1 MMSVVT
7 TLRHWLGRLGKDT
20 IYLVTGL
27 PMGILTFTV
36 AVTGWSTGLGLL
48 ITLIGFPV
56 LLVTA
61 LALRGLSHVERGR
74 AQLVVDE
81 PLVARYKEPAKAGIW
96 ERFKSILSD
105 AQNWRDL
112 GWSLLLLPVG
122 IAGFTI
128 AVTAIGTVLGLIF
141 APAWTWA
148 LWHSHDPVDLGLF
161 HVTDIWTSLAATV
174 IGIAVAPLGLAL
186 IRGSAAASG
195 ALAQAL
201 LAPRTEQ
208 LTERVEVL
216 QATRAGAVDAAAA
229 ELERIERDL
238 HDGAQA
244 RLVAIAMDLGLA
256 QQKLDSDPEQARHLM
271 AEAREGASAAL
282 VELRDLARGIRPA
295 LLAERGLGEAVRAFA
310 ARAPVPA
317 SVTAELG
324 DARLPEP
331 VESAAYFVVAEALA
345 NVAKHAGAKRATVSL
360 VRRGDSLEVL
370 VVDDGHGGANPDGA
384 GLKGLRARVEALDG
398 TLGVASPAGGPTML
412 RVELPCA
419 S

>member
-1 MMSVVT
+1 
-7 TLRHWLGRLGKDT
+7 
-20 IYLVTGL
+20 
-27 PMGILTFTV
+27 MGILTFTV
-36 AVTGWSTGLGLL
+36 AVTGWSAGLGLV
-48 ITLIGFPV
+48 ITLIGFLV

-61 LALRGLSHVERGR
+61 LLLRGLSHVERSR

-81 PLVARYKEPAKAGIW
+81 PLVARYKEPARPGIW

-112 GWSLLLLPVG
+112 AWSLLLLPIG

-128 AVTAIGTVLGLIF
+128 AVTSIGAVLGLIF

-148 LWHSHDPVDLGLF
+148 LWHSSDPVDLGIF
-161 HVTDIWTSLAATV
+161 HVTDIWTAFAATA
-174 IGIAVAPLGLAL
+174 IGIAAAPLGLAL
-186 IRGSAAASG
+186 VRGSAAAAG
-195 ALAQAL
+195 ALARAL
-201 LAPRTEQ
+201 RAPRTEELEQ
-208 LTERVEVL
+208 RVEVL

-244 RLVAIAMDLGLA
+244 RLVSIAMHLGLA
-256 QQKLDSDPEQARHLM
+256 QQKLESDPD
-271 AEAREGASAAL
+271 EARQLLADARDGASAAL

-295 LLAERGLGEAVRAFA
+295 LLAERGLAEAVRSFA
-310 ARAPVPA
+310 ARSPVPA
-317 SVTAELG
+317 SVTADIGEE
-324 DARLPEP
+324 RLPET

-345 NVAKHAGAKRATVSL
+345 NVAKHAGARRATVSL

-370 VVDDGHGGANPDGA
+370 VVDDGHGGANPDGG

-412 RVELPCA
+412 RAELPCA

>member
-1 MMSVVT
+1 MSSVS
-7 TLRHWLGRLGKDT
+7 TLRQWLGRLGKDT
-20 IYLVTGL
+20 VYLVTGL

-56 LLVTA
+56 LLLTA
-61 LALRGLSHVERGR
+61 VMLRGLSNVERAR
-74 AQLVVDE
+74 ARLVVDE
-81 PLVARYKEPAKAGIW
+81 PLIARYRTPEQSGIW
-96 ERFKSILSD
+96 ERTKTAFKD

-112 GWSLLLLPVG
+112 AWALLLLGVG

-128 AVTAIGTVLGLIF
+128 AVTSIATVLGLVF
-141 APAWTWA
+141 APVWTWA
-148 LWHSHDPVDLGLF
+148 LWDSADPVDLGVF
-161 HVTDIWTSLAATV
+161 HVTDIWTSFAATGV
-174 IGIAVAPLGLAL
+174 GIAAAPLGLAL
-186 IRGSAAASG
+186 IRGAAAGSG
-195 ALAQAL
+195 ALARAL
-201 LAPRTEQ
+201 LAPRTEE
-208 LTERVEVL
+208 LEERVEVL

-256 QQKLDSDPEQARHLM
+256 QQKIDEDPEHARQLL
-271 AEAREGASAAL
+271 AEARDGASAAL

-295 LLAERGLGEAVRAFA
+295 LLAERGLAEAVRAFA
-310 ARAPVPA
+310 ARSPVPA
-317 SVTAELG
+317 TVTADLG
-324 DARLPEP
+324 AGRMPEP
-331 VESAAYFVVAEALA
+331 VESAAYFVVAESLA
-345 NVAKHAGAKRATVSL
+345 NVAKHANAKRATVSL
-360 VRRGDSLEVL
+360 VRRGDTLEVL
-370 VVDDGHGGANPDGA
+370 VVDDGVGGANPDGG

-412 RVELPCA
+412 RAELPCA